1 MSKIVSCMYMENRTY
16 KWLIW
21 SFIKEIS
28 KQNIEGMIWFI
39 IGNYSNMQGG
49 KKLRKGPKQKGT
61 RT

>member
-49 KKLRKGPKQKGT
+49 KRET
-61 RT
+61 EERA